1 VESIILVFIK
11 NKIME
16 VDILENLGLSHSE
29 AKIYLALLKNG
40 SSKSGSIIK
49 SANLQSS
56 TVYHVLNALVE
67 KGLATYI
74 FKSKIKYYQAE
85 KPETFLKIL
94 EEKKQKLESI
104 LPSLKEKESI
114 GKSNQSA
121 KVYEGFNGI
130 KTAFSNVRDELKK
143 DEEYY
148 VFQINDKKIATKKII
163 NFLRKHHQKRSEK
176 GIKVK
181 ILISKKLR
189 SESKIIFKDI
199 KNTQI
204 RYVNEL
210 LPSGIVYKNKFLTLD
225 WEDIPTT
232 FVIESN
238 AIAKAYKKLFEDRWA
253 HAKR

>member
-1 VESIILVFIK
+1 
-11 NKIME
+11 ME
-16 VDILENLGLSHSE
+16 IEILEELGLSNSE

-56 TVYHVLNALVE
+56 TVYHVLDSLVE

-85 KPETFLKIL
+85 KPEAFLKML
-94 EEKKQKLESI
+94 EEKKQKLETI

-130 KTAFSNVRDELKK
+130 KTAFSNMRDELAKG
-143 DEEYY
+143 DEYY
-148 VFQINDKKIATKKII
+148 IFQINDKKIATKRII
-163 NFLRKHHQKRSEK
+163 QFLRNHHLRRSEK

-181 ILISKKLR
+181 ILISKELR
-189 SESKIIFKDI
+189 ADSKIIFDGIKDTKI
-199 KNTQI
+199 K
-204 RYVNEL
+204 YVDEL
-210 LPSGIVYKNKFLTLD
+210 LPSGVVYKNKFLTLD
-225 WEDIPTT
+225 WDDTPST

-238 AIAKAYKKLFEDRWA
+238 AVANAYRRLFEDRWK
-253 HAKR
+253 HAKK